1 MGLAPRWQYDGGC
14 QVTFWDWLYRV
25 GPGWPSQRGWYAL
38 ALCLQTSVIV
48 VMLALYP
55 ELSKNEFFKVV
66 ANAVIV
72 TGWVGYAVAG
82 RDNTVD
88 REQVGKA
95 QDIAA
100 KLLDQH
106 RPGGAA

>member
-1 MGLAPRWQYDGGC
+1 M
-14 QVTFWDWLYRV
+14 TFWDWLYKA

-48 VMLALYP
+48 VMLAIYP

-100 KLLDQH
+100 KLLDQ
-106 RPGGAA
+106 RTGGAA